1 MELLAPAAYSEEVVA
16 LAHSKEVVA
25 PAAEELLAS
34 AAESAHSEEVLAPA
48 GQEVLASAPNSDE
61 VLAPAAEEDSE
72 ELLAPDSEVLTPAA
86 EEDSEEVLAPV
97 SQEVLAPASQEVLAS
112 APDSEEVLAPTPNSE
127 TTVPD
132 SMPPGA
138 FLCPRCL
145 QVHEDRE
152 SWDRAHS
159 RLRPCLFCGLI
170 HSDYWIGSNLR
181 YDDFDC
187 TAALDMK
194 RKREEEDREWRK
206 KNIK

>member
-1 MELLAPAAYSEEVVA
+1 MEWM
-16 LAHSKEVVA
+16 
-25 PAAEELLAS
+25 PAAEA
-34 AAESAHSEEVLAPA
+34 AHSEEMV
-48 GQEVLASAPNSDE
+48 
-61 VLAPAAEEDSE
+61 APAAEEDSE
-72 ELLAPDSEVLTPAA
+72 ELLAPDSKVVSPAAEEESEELLVPDSEVLTPAA
-86 EEDSEEVLAPV
+86 EEDSEEVLPPAGQEMLAPV
-97 SQEVLAPASQEVLAS
+97 SQEVLASVS
-112 APDSEEVLAPTPNSE
+112 DSE

-187 TAALDMK
+187 AAALDMK